1 MNTNTKS
8 STNTANAMASAGVA
22 MMGGLMG
29 SVYVQYSIAFPFK
42 PAQDKPFCFI
52 DPFLWF
58 HKPPI
63 YRSDKWNN
71 SGGNQVLD
79 RFSATIPEGT
89 KQYLSQT
96 SAALFSREKL
106 RSMVVFFGMGEEKPF
121 YLESAPSLF
130 VARLKHNMSFFYL
143 NYFVITATLFVLT
156 LLISPSAIIGIGL
169 LAAAWFVLIRSTQNG
184 YLTIKGISISQKNAT
199 IAMTVISVLVL
210 FRLLSYVF
218 WLSLASS
225 GFLCGLHAFFRD
237 ASMHKDESD
246 KIVMTGDM
254 VGEESAFLTTNI
266 NSV

>member
-1 MNTNTKS
+1 MY
-8 STNTANAMASAGVA
+8 ST
-22 MMGGLMG
+22 
-29 SVYVQYSIAFPFK
+29 
-42 PAQDKPFCFI
+42 
-52 DPFLWF
+52 
-58 HKPPI
+58 
-63 YRSDKWNN
+63 DKWNS

-89 KQYLSQT
+89 KRYFSET
-96 SAALFSREKL
+96 GAAMFSRDKL
-106 RSMVVFFGMGEEKPF
+106 RSMVVFFGIGEEKPF
-121 YLESAPSLF
+121 YFESSPSLI
-130 VARLKHNMSFFYL
+130 VARLRHNMIFFYL

-156 LLISPSAIIGIGL
+156 LLISPSAIFGIGL
-169 LAAAWFVLIRSTQNG
+169 LAAAWFLLIRSTQNG

-199 IAMTVISVLVL
+199 IAMTVISALVL

-246 KIVMTGDM
+246 KVVMTGDM
-254 VGEESAFLTTNI
+254 VGEESAFLTSNI